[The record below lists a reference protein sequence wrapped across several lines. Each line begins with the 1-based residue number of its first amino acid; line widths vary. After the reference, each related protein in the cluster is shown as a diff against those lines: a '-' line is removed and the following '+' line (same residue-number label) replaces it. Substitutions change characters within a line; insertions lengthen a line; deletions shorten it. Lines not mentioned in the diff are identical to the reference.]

1 MSEMYKKRYVWS
13 EENCIF
19 SGEIRHFMEI
29 LVEND
34 RITVSVG
41 CKMVCAGGVCKG
53 IEC

>member
-19 SGEIRHFMEI
+19 FGRNPAFYGD